1 MLHSILYFCVPLCVP
16 LIKSL
21 SVMTK
26 SQESIPL
33 VQVVADF
40 THKLSTGDAPI
51 RLRITYNRKRRYW
64 TLNNLDGTPMK
75 TNFKSNEEF
84 QEFRNSSHK
93 SRIIKDELSYYSD
106 IETSAR
112 ILVKEIIQE
121 EDEFTFEAFKEKWTG
136 KSSNKKGDL
145 ISGLDQYAKTLRK
158 EGRISTAVSYEVAM
172 RSVMKYSQRD
182 ELGVKEITVKW
193 LKDYENWMLNKQKNS
208 VTTVGIYLR
217 CVRKVLNDEI
227 AAGRLPVKKYPFG
240 SRAYKIPES
249 NNTKKALTKEQVQ
262 SILNYKCSTPSEEYF
277 RDLWMFSYLS
287 NGMNPKDILNLKYR
301 AIKEDRIIYM
311 RAKTRSSN
319 PKEIYVVL
327 LPQIRDIIE
336 KWGNKNRHEDQYVF
350 PILNDNMN
358 PEEVY
363 RRVQQTVKNINKY
376 MKRIGKAL
384 EIEKP
389 ITTYTARHAFATVLK
404 LSGESD
410 EVIKES
416 IGHSTVRQTQR
427 YLASF
432 DSDTKKRIANNL
444 L

>member
-1 MLHSILYFCVPLCVP
+1 MENQNTTFPTVKVIADHTRKLKSGELPL
-16 LIKSL
+16 K
-21 SVMTK
+21 
-26 SQESIPL
+26 
-33 VQVVADF
+33 
-40 THKLSTGDAPI
+40 
-51 RLRITYNRKRRYW
+51 LRITYKMKRGYW
-64 TLNNLDGTPMK
+64 TVNDINGRPMK
-75 TNFKSNEEF
+75 TSIKDDNEF
-84 QEFRNSSHK
+84 QKLRNQKHRK
-93 SRIIKDELSYYSD
+93 ADLRAYYLYISD
-106 IETSAR
+106 VETSAR
-112 ILVKEIIQE
+112 NLVKKIIERDQ
-121 EDEFTFEAFKEKWTG
+121 DFSLDIFKTEW
-136 KSSNKKGDL
+136 SNDVNTKQGDL
-145 ISGLDQYAKTLRK
+145 ISGLKYYALELRK

-172 RSVMKYSQRD
+172 RSVMKYSRRD

-227 AAGRLPVKKYPFG
+227 AAGRLSVKKYPFG

-432 DSDTKKRIANNL
+432 DSDTKKRIADNL